1 LALAPNRP
9 VLEQYSII
17 GLEAD
22 QMAIVITVA
31 QQKGGTGKTTLAANL
46 AAALATSRKVA
57 LLDIDPQHSLTRWN
71 ELRPKGAV
79 KLTFSD
85 VSGWRV
91 TGELDRL
98 KAAHDVVV
106 IDSPPQIDTDARL
119 AIRGANIVLIPVQPS
134 PPDIWAA
141 EGTLKLAAG
150 EKRQA
155 AMVLNRVP
163 SSGKLRETMTAQL
176 QRDGKPLLTATIGNR
191 TGFATAFAEG
201 LAVTETAPRSIA
213 ANELRALLSELLER
227 IG

>member
-1 LALAPNRP
+1 
-9 VLEQYSII
+9 
-17 GLEAD
+17 
-22 QMAIVITVA
+22 MAIVITVA

-46 AAALATSRKVA
+46 AAALAPSRRVA

-71 ELRPKGAV
+71 QLRPKTAA

-119 AIRGANIVLIPVQPS
+119 AIRGANLVLIPIQPS

-141 EGTLKLAAG
+141 EGTLKLAAT
-150 EKRQA
+150 EKRRA

-163 SSGKLRETMTAQL
+163 PSGKLREAITAQL

-201 LAVTETAPRSIA
+201 LAITETAPRSTA
-213 ANELRALLSELLER
+213 ANELRALLTELLER